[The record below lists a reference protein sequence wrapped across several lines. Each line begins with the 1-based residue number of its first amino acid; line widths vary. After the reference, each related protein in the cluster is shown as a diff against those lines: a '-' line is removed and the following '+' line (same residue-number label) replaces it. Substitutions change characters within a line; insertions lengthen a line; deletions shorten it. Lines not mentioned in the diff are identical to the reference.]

1 MSTTQPQLRA
11 NEADLI
17 KSACAGK
24 REAFYELVRPYERMI
39 YATAFS
45 VMKNPA
51 DAEEIAQEAVLKA
64 FSHLSSFRAESKFST
79 WLVQITYNEAKMKL
93 RKARPHLYE
102 SIDDQQQTEEGDF
115 WPRDFADWR
124 PIPSELL
131 EQNEI
136 RRTVQDAINSLSPSY
151 REALV
156 LRDVQHL
163 SIKETST
170 ILGISEP
177 NVKTRLHRARLLLRD
192 RLAPGMDGSWTKGQ
206 PYRKARAWWKKE
218 GPMATIEISCVE
230 VWREI
235 SNYLE
240 DEISPEMRERMETH
254 FKVCAHCTA
263 VLDGTRNVVKLVGDG
278 RVFQMPDGF
287 SKRLYSKLQNLP

>member
-1 MSTTQPQLRA
+1 VREVLSVQAKMTMTPSQVRA
-11 NEADLI
+11 NEAELI
-17 KSACAGK
+17 KSVCAGE

-206 PYRKARAWWKKE
+206 PYRKARAW
-218 GPMATIEISCVE
+218 
-230 VWREI
+230 
-235 SNYLE
+235 
-240 DEISPEMRERMETH
+240 
-254 FKVCAHCTA
+254 
-263 VLDGTRNVVKLVGDG
+263 
-278 RVFQMPDGF
+278 
-287 SKRLYSKLQNLP
+287 